1 MYKNVVKDQTAGRG
15 RRQRSPY
22 AWLGAGVVGLGV
34 GVGVALAGGAG
45 VAHADTAT
53 ARDASSSAS
62 SSSASSRSASAGAGR
77 AARDSGAATARRHA
91 GSASSVAPDRS
102 VVAAARPAAVVKPAA
117 AQLPSLLNSAPPV
130 SIPAPTVADGQAQI
144 ANSFNDV
151 PKVTASS
158 VATASAPK
166 GWLGQFL
173 WTFNPNPSKGTATT
187 KVPRAAAS
195 RDVGEGT
202 DANFATIVLN
212 SKRPV
217 LVDFTAAWC
226 GPCKRLAPITEA
238 VADDLLGRVTV
249 VKVDIDDAPGLAT
262 QYEIRSVP
270 TILVF
275 SGGVVVGSSVGLTSK
290 AKLIELVAKYL

>member
-1 MYKNVVKDQTAGRG
+1 M
-15 RRQRSPY
+15 
-22 AWLGAGVVGLGV
+22 
-34 GVGVALAGGAG
+34 
-45 VAHADTAT
+45 
-53 ARDASSSAS
+53 
-62 SSSASSRSASAGAGR
+62 
-77 AARDSGAATARRHA
+77 
-91 GSASSVAPDRS
+91 
-102 VVAAARPAAVVKPAA
+102 VAAARPAAVVKPAA

-195 RDVGEGT
+195 RNIVAGT

-212 SKRPV
+212 SNRPV
-217 LVDFTAAWC
+217 LVNFTAAWC
-226 GPCKRLAPITEA
+226 GPCKALAPIVEYVTDNY
-238 VADDLLGRVTV
+238 VGRVIV